1 MFTRFINS
9 NSINFNNLIFHQIK
23 RDISK
28 KLIFGQEAR
37 TKLLNG
43 VNKLADVVQITLG
56 PKGRNVILD
65 QGYIAPRISKDG
77 VSVAKAIELEDRAEN
92 MGAQLV
98 KNVAAKTNEEA
109 GDGTTTATII
119 AREIFQETC
128 KAVSSGLNPMDL
140 KKGINLAV
148 ENVVQEIKKYS
159 KPLKTTEEIAQIA
172 TISANGDE
180 KIGMLIAKAM
190 DKVGK
195 EGVITVQDG
204 KTIQTELEVIEG
216 MKFDR
221 GLISPYFITD
231 VKSQKALLENCL
243 VLLYDN
249 KISTFDSIK
258 GILEKVASTHSPL
271 LIIAED
277 VEGDALTTLIIN
289 KLRGTIK
296 CMAVKAP
303 GFGDGRRN
311 NLEDIAVLTKGQV
324 VTSDLGMNLEQVN
337 ETVLGFCKKV
347 EVTKD
352 TTLILEGA
360 GKREDIEARCNSLR
374 EELKQS
380 ESIYEKEKLQERIAK
395 LSGGVAVIK
404 VGGSSEVEVNE
415 LKDRITDSLNATK
428 AAVEEGIV
436 PGGGSCLLYFS
447 KDLAKKIK
455 TSSFDEKIG
464 VEIVEK
470 ALRIPTK
477 SIANNAG
484 ISGDVVV
491 EKLIEKHD
499 FGYGFN
505 AAKMEYEN
513 LVKSGIIDPTK
524 VVRTA
529 LVNSSGA
536 AALMATTESAVVE
549 IPEKE
554 PPMPSGGGGMG
565 GMGMNG
571 MM

>member
-109 GDGTTTATII
+109 GDGTTTATIL

-296 CMAVKAP
+296 
-303 GFGDGRRN
+303 
-311 NLEDIAVLTKGQV
+311 
-324 VTSDLGMNLEQVN
+324 VN
-337 ETVLGFCKKV
+337 IHFQ
-347 EVTKD
+347 
-352 TTLILEGA
+352 I
-360 GKREDIEARCNSLR
+360 
-374 EELKQS
+374 
-380 ESIYEKEKLQERIAK
+380 
-395 LSGGVAVIK
+395 
-404 VGGSSEVEVNE
+404 
-415 LKDRITDSLNATK
+415 
-428 AAVEEGIV
+428 
-436 PGGGSCLLYFS
+436 F
-447 KDLAKKIK
+447 
-455 TSSFDEKIG
+455 
-464 VEIVEK
+464 
-470 ALRIPTK
+470 
-477 SIANNAG
+477 
-484 ISGDVVV
+484 ISN
-491 EKLIEKHD
+491 I
-499 FGYGFN
+499 
-505 AAKMEYEN
+505 
-513 LVKSGIIDPTK
+513 
-524 VVRTA
+524 
-529 LVNSSGA
+529 
-536 AALMATTESAVVE
+536 
-549 IPEKE
+549 
-554 PPMPSGGGGMG
+554 
-565 GMGMNG
+565 
-571 MM
+571 